1 MLWWVLILLVLV
13 ILSFLAQLD
22 ILFTMQMKSPY
33 SVSAIINVLIM
44 ACIVGVVVRILRRM
58 KKKEKETLI
67 LKVKE
72 LEEKLKAKDEEKSG
86 KIEEQT

>member
-1 MLWWVLILLVLV
+1 MLWWILILLVLV

-33 SVSAIINVLIM
+33 SVSAIITILIM
-44 ACIVGVVVRILRRM
+44 ACTVGVVVRILRRT
-58 KKKEKETLI
+58 KKKEKETLV

-72 LEEKLKAKDEEKSG
+72 LEEKLKAKKEENSS
-86 KIEEQT
+86 

>member
-13 ILSFLAQLD
+13 ILSYLSQLG
-22 ILFTMQMKSPY
+22 ILFTMQIKSPY
-33 SVSAIINVLIM
+33 LVATIINVMILT
-44 ACIVGVVVRILRRM
+44 CIVGVVIRILKRT

-72 LEEKLKAKDEEKSG
+72 LEDRLKAKKEEHSS
-86 KIEEQT
+86 

>member
-13 ILSFLAQLD
+13 ILSYLSQLGV
-22 ILFTMQMKSPY
+22 LFTMQIENPY
-33 SVSAIINVLIM
+33 LVATVINVMIL
-44 ACIVGVVVRILRRM
+44 ACIVGVVIRILKRT

-72 LEEKLKAKDEEKSG
+72 LEDRLKAKKEEHSS
-86 KIEEQT
+86 